1 MTKRRKIEN
10 LAYSFIKQQIINQIW
25 LEGMQIKELVVAEE
39 LGISRTPIRKALE
52 RLEKENLVYFKP
64 NKGVYVNKRPLGLK
78 EQKDRIYF
86 LEVLL
91 QHVLYSLEQGET
103 KVSEKPIED
112 YLKAMQA
119 FHSDRNDTFEKSE
132 IEFWKT
138 VLTYHENDY
147 MNQTIIQT
155 LNSLFESSVSATVLL
170 DKSRPIKLTH
180 YANLVDYI
188 GNGNYT
194 YARREVRI
202 LLNQLLINLI
212 QGVD

>member
-1 MTKRRKIEN
+1 MTKRKKIEN
-10 LAYSFIKQQIINQIW
+10 LAYTFIKEQIINQMW
-25 LEGMQIKELVVAEE
+25 VEGMQIKELVVAEE

-64 NKGVYVNKRPLGLK
+64 NKGVYVHSRPLGLK
-78 EQKDRIYF
+78 EQKDRIFF

-91 QHVLYSLEQGET
+91 QHVLYSLEQDEMKVPEKALET
-103 KVSEKPIED
+103 N
-112 YLKAMQA
+112 LNAMRLS
-119 FHSDRNDTFEKSE
+119 HTDNSDRFEKSE
-132 IEFWKT
+132 IDFWKT
-138 VLTYHENDY
+138 ILTYHENDY

-155 LNSLFESSVSATVLL
+155 MNSLYQKSASPTLLL

-180 YANLVDYI
+180 YINLVDYI
-188 GNGNYT
+188 VKGNYT

>member
-10 LAYSFIKQQIINQIW
+10 LAYTFIKEQITNQIW
-25 LEGMQIKELVVAEE
+25 SEGMQIKELVVAEE
-39 LGISRTPIRKALE
+39 LDISRTPIRKALE
-52 RLEKENLVYFKP
+52 RLEKEKLVYFKP
-64 NKGVYVNKRPLGLK
+64 NKGVYVNSRPLGLK

-91 QHVLYSLEQGET
+91 QHVLYSLEQGEI
-103 KVSEKPIED
+103 KVSEKSIED
-112 YLKAMQA
+112 YFNLMQSV
-119 FHSDRNDTFEKSE
+119 HSDTSDMFEKSE
-132 IEFWKT
+132 IEFWKSI
-138 VLTYHENDY
+138 LTYHDNNF
-147 MNQTIIQT
+147 MNQTIVHT
-155 LNSLFESSVSATVLL
+155 LNGLYENNVSSTVLL

-188 GNGNYT
+188 GKGNYT